1 MSIKLALLKSG
12 EEVIADI
19 KEIVNEDEKLVSFL
33 FSNPCAVKLIVP
45 QLITEENE
53 TNYNVS
59 FRSWMPLSAETDIAV
74 NADWVVS
81 IVEPVEMI
89 KKSYEEK
96 MNGRRNVDTNR
107 RTSDGGGDIDSSNN
121 LSERVDFNQ

>member
-96 MNGRRNVDTNR
+96 MNGRRNVFTNR
-107 RTSDGGGDIDSSNN
+107 RTSGRGGDIDSSNN